1 MINIHFDNNLQPKH
15 SYIHNWYSKINV
27 WYSYLIDEGEKGGTI
42 VRILEIDPA
51 VQLHLGTFNRQ
62 NPHSVWWISRR
73 SRNAGFVFSSDFL
86 SVCQGKVKT
95 FHSKLNAI
103 LSIVLQYL
111 GHTHT
116 HTHTSKWQ
124 HTNFQQNKRDRHTFL
139 NINVLVLTYS
149 LHDFQVNNLHKLSF
163 IHKIFHRLAFAHK
176 DEN

>member
-1 MINIHFDNNLQPKH
+1 MREKRVAPLLGFLKLTQLSSYTWEHSTGKTHIPSGGYPGAVGMQVLSLVQTSCQSVKERLRHSIQNLMPFCLL
-15 SYIHNWYSKINV
+15 YYS
-27 WYSYLIDEGEKGGTI
+27 
-42 VRILEIDPA
+42 ILD
-51 VQLHLGTFNRQ
+51 
-62 NPHSVWWISRR
+62 
-73 SRNAGFVFSSDFL
+73 
-86 SVCQGKVKT
+86 
-95 FHSKLNAI
+95 
-103 LSIVLQYL
+103 
-111 GHTHT
+111 THT